1 MNYLIIALQII
12 VGISILNVWLIQYNK
27 ATKWRGGNAKT
38 LLEEFRVYGL
48 SKQMRYIVGFFKVTL
63 AVLLICAIWFPVL
76 KQPAALGL
84 AVLLSGSVVMHFK
97 INDPLIKSFPA
108 ALFLMLCLVIAFA

>member
-1 MNYLIIALQII
+1 MNYIIIALQII

-38 LLEEFRVYGL
+38 LLEEFRAYGL
-48 SKQMRYIVGFFKVTL
+48 SKQMCYIVGIFKVTL
-63 AVLLICAIWFPVL
+63 AVLLLCAIWFPVL

-108 ALFLMLCLVIAFA
+108 TLFLTLCLIIAFI

>member
-48 SKQMRYIVGFFKVTL
+48 SKQMCYIIGFFKVTL
-63 AVLLICAIWFPVL
+63 AVLLICAIWFPAL

-84 AVLLSGSVVMHFK
+84 TLLLSGSVVMHFK

-108 ALFLMLCLVIAFA
+108 TLFLLLCLVIAFV